1 MDGVIINSTATHTL
15 AWEEYLKR
23 HDIRDDGIMARMLGK
38 RNDQIVH
45 DIFGAGLSSE
55 EAAEHGFAKERL
67 YREMMAP
74 VFAEHL
80 VPGVVDFIWSASDAG
95 IPLALATNAE
105 PLNVEFVLDGAGV
118 RECFLAIVDGLQV
131 SKPKPDPEVY
141 YEATRRLG
149 MAPRN
154 CVVFED
160 SPGGMEAAR
169 ASGARL
175 VALLTTLQSA
185 PTSDLAVPDF
195 LDPELGDWLMQQR
208 PL

>member
-45 DIFGAGLSSE
+45 DIFGAGISRD

-118 RECFLAIVDGLQV
+118 RECFSAIVDGLQV